1 MNNRL
6 GGAFQMSRQVFENPI
21 WQDIIKF
28 RLFFFIVGNAVFSE
42 SGVRIG
48 NITLQRGQ
56 FLRSYRNLSSDLE
69 YLDNRSIKK
78 YSVSVIKKKV
88 DRLVE
93 EKRLEVEETEL
104 GTLFTVVNYEL
115 YQGFDNYK
123 SATKNSERTEREHP
137 ENKAET
143 EQEQNENNNKNV
155 NNDKKDKN
163 VLKDNVA
170 DAPSI
175 ISDDH
180 ENQFEEWW
188 NLYAY
193 KKDRKKCIA
202 RYKLLLKKYSHEHMM
217 TGTEKYLAY
226 RKDLLA
232 RNEFCPD
239 QKHPSTFLNG
249 ENFNDEYEMPKANR
263 SEAPRTNL
271 PPGFGW

>member
-1 MNNRL
+1 
-6 GGAFQMSRQVFENPI
+6 MSRQIFENPI

-42 SGVRIG
+42 SGVRVGSIA
-48 NITLQRGQ
+48 LQRGQ

-78 YSVSVIKKKV
+78 YSVSVIKKKIDQLV
-88 DRLVE
+88 SENRLV
-93 EKRLEVEETEL
+93 VEETEL
-104 GTLFTVVNYEL
+104 GTLFTVVNYAM

-123 SATKNSERTEREHP
+123 NVTENKERTEREQS

-170 DAPSI
+170 DAPSNA
-175 ISDDH
+175 SDNH
-180 ENQFEEWW
+180 EKHFEEWW
-188 NLYAY
+188 NLYAN

-202 RYKLLLKKYSHEHMM
+202 KYKLLLKKYSQEVIV
-217 TGTEKYLAY
+217 TGTEKYMNH
-226 RKDLLA
+226 RKMLSESNRFL
-232 RNEFCPD
+232 PQ
-239 QKHPSTFLNG
+239 QKNPLTFLNG
-249 ENFNDEYEMPKANR
+249 ENFNDEYEILNNR
-263 SEAPRTNL
+263 MDQAPRSNR
-271 PPGFGW
+271 PPGFEW